1 MKARPATP
9 DDKAAILNLL
19 DLMHAEIGQFP
30 INRDKVQQSVN
41 DLFESGRIA
50 VIEVDGNVIGTI
62 GLYAWECWYS
72 EQEMLSDLF
81 VYIAEEHRTWPAFY
95 SLITIATDLAEQTGM
110 PFLLSLYTLKDTE
123 RKEFLFQRFADQL
136 VRGYQFTPVGGTF
149 KKES

>member
-9 DDKAAILNLL
+9 DDKPAILLLL

-30 INRDKVQQSVN
+30 INRAKVEQTVD

-50 VIEVDGNVIGTI
+50 VIEEDENVIGTI

-72 EQEMLSDLF
+72 DQALLSDQW
-81 VYIAEEHRTWPAFY
+81 VYIAEEHRTWPAFN
-95 SLITIATDLAEQTGM
+95 SLITIATELAEQAGM

-149 KKES
+149 KKEP